1 MLLSRR
7 SGALAMAARGLRSM
21 ATKGNPKNA
30 GEGSGFFGL
39 YPAPAQT
46 DSQKFDTFH
55 AGHKVVSVLT
65 KDNARDPELLY
76 TCIAICAQARVNE

>member
-21 ATKGNPKNA
+21 ATKGNPKNP